1 MINIKDLARD
11 LQPCLV
17 EWRRHFHRYPELS
30 WQEHETSQTV
40 ARMLTQIGIPIRK
53 AAGTGVIGSI
63 AGKKPLPVV
72 ALRADMDAL
81 PVLESS
87 DIPFCSQ
94 NAGIMHACGHDA
106 HTAMLLGA
114 AHVLSQCRDA
124 FCGEIRLIF
133 QPAEE
138 DLTGARAMIAEGVL
152 KDAGAIF
159 GLHVWSHL
167 DAGKIAIDAGPRMA
181 SADKFVIRVRGKGGH
196 GAAPHHGI
204 DAIPAAASV
213 IANLQTIVSRHTSP
227 FETLVITIGK
237 ISGGTAFNV
246 LCAEVEMEGTVRC
259 MKPGIRDQIP
269 EAIER
274 VVVHSCGAH
283 RAEGRV
289 EYITRTP
296 VVVNDSDLSQ
306 IARTAA
312 EALFG
317 PDVLFSMGPSIGSED
332 FAWYGEKVPAVFA
345 FLGTGK
351 SRGNVAPHHS
361 PGFDLDESV
370 LWMGTALYAKFA
382 MDCLGVHGG
391 YPISSRST
399 QFLKLKK

>member
-1 MINIKDLARD
+1 MIDIKEIAQD
-11 LQPCLV
+11 LQPRLV
-17 EWRRHFHRYPELS
+17 EWRRHFHRHPELS
-30 WQEHETSQTV
+30 WHEHETSQTV
-40 ARMLTQIGIPIRK
+40 ARMLTQIGIPVRK

-63 AGKKPLPVV
+63 SGKKPGPVV
-72 ALRADMDAL
+72 VLRADMDAL
-81 PVLESS
+81 PVLESG
-87 DIPFCSQ
+87 DHPFCSQ
-94 NAGIMHACGHDA
+94 TPGVMHACGHDA

-114 AHVLSQCRDA
+114 AHVFLQCRDA
-124 FCGEIRLIF
+124 FCGEVRLIF

-138 DLTGARAMIAEGVL
+138 DLSGARAMIAEGAL

-159 GLHVWSHL
+159 GIHVWSHL

-181 SADKFVIRVRGKGGH
+181 SADKIVIRVRGKGGH

-213 IANLQTIVSRHTSP
+213 VSNLQTIVSRHTSP

-259 MKPGIRDQIP
+259 IKPGIRDRMP

-274 VVVHSCGAH
+274 VVVNSCKAH
-283 RAEGRV
+283 RAEGQV
-289 EYITRTP
+289 EYIARTP
-296 VVVNDSDLSQ
+296 VVVNDGNLTR
-306 IARTAA
+306 IGRTVA

-317 PDVLFSMGPSIGSED
+317 TDVLFSMGPSIGSED
-332 FAWYGEKVPAVFA
+332 FAWYGEKIPALFA

-351 SRGNVAPHHS
+351 TAGRVAPHHS
-361 PGFDLDESV
+361 PGFELDESP
-370 LWMGTALYAKFA
+370 LWMGTALYAGFA
-382 MDCLGVHGG
+382 LDYLEVQARKR
-391 YPISSRST
+391 PT
-399 QFLKLKK
+399 N